1 MQHSKTIGVLAS
13 LILLLLATGCARTQT
28 VYKTNT
34 IYRNPPAFLLA
45 DCPVPEYTGTEWAHV
60 AEYAGQIQAILGL
73 CNGDKA
79 MLREWVAE
87 HE

>member
-1 MQHSKTIGVLAS
+1 VS
-13 LILLLLATGCARTQT
+13 LTLLLLVTGCARTQT

-34 IYRNPPAFLLA
+34 AYRNPPAFLLA
-45 DCPVPEYTGTEWAHV
+45 DCPVPEYTGTDWQDV
-60 AEYAGQIQAILGL
+60 AEYAKAVQVMLDL

-79 MLREWVAE
+79 MLREWVSQ